1 MFAQS
6 LLSFRSNSSR
16 VLLAKPT
23 CARLTPRETRIV
35 CLKTGIVGLPN
46 VGKSTLF
53 NALVE
58 NGVAQ
63 AANYPFCTIEPNIGT
78 VPVPDERL
86 AALTK
91 ISGSANMI
99 STVIEFVDIA
109 GLVKGAANGQGL
121 GNKFLSNIRE
131 CDAIIHVVR
140 CFEDA
145 EVIHVEG
152 KVDPANDVAVIN
164 FELALSDLA
173 QVERRLE
180 KLKRARP
187 STPEQTKENEIEN
200 AILERVSH
208 GLIEG
213 IGIKNMGFNET
224 EMGVISELNLL
235 TAKPIIYAANVSEA
249 DLSKMMMVDREN
261 EYVASLR
268 NTLSTLGGSICIVS
282 AQVESELVQLDLE
295 ERELFMDEL
304 GIKSSGLSAMIKEA
318 YNQLDLITYYTS
330 GEKETRAW
338 TIKKGFRAPQAAG
351 VIHTDFERGFI
362 KAETVSYNDFIAC
375 NGFQKAKE
383 KGLYRLEGKEYVV
396 EDGDIMIFKFN
407 V

>member
-1 MFAQS
+1 
-6 LLSFRSNSSR
+6 
-16 VLLAKPT
+16 
-23 CARLTPRETRIV
+23 
-35 CLKTGIVGLPN
+35 
-46 VGKSTLF
+46 
-53 NALVE
+53 
-58 NGVAQ
+58 
-63 AANYPFCTIEPNIGT
+63 
-78 VPVPDERL
+78 
-86 AALTK
+86 
-91 ISGSANMI
+91 
-99 STVIEFVDIA
+99 
-109 GLVKGAANGQGL
+109 
-121 GNKFLSNIRE
+121 
-131 CDAIIHVVR
+131 
-140 CFEDA
+140 
-145 EVIHVEG
+145 
-152 KVDPANDVAVIN
+152 
-164 FELALSDLA
+164 
-173 QVERRLE
+173 
-180 KLKRARP
+180 
-187 STPEQTKENEIEN
+187 
-200 AILERVSH
+200 
-208 GLIEG
+208 
-213 IGIKNMGFNET
+213 MGFNET